1 MITTAIIVAGGLG
14 TRLRPLTEKT
24 PKPLLPIKGKPILE
38 HTINHLK
45 KHGVKRVVLSV
56 GYKANKI
63 KRYFKDGH
71 KFGIKISYSLE
82 TEPIG
87 TGGATKKAAAKLKN
101 PFFLLWGD
109 NLTDVN
115 FGQLYVEYTKN
126 KNKITMALT
135 RREDVENFGVAK
147 LHGKKVTTFIEKPK
161 REKAPSNLINAG
173 VFVLDPLFLKLLP
186 KGKSSFEKDCLEHIA
201 PLGNLFAYIHEGQ
214 WFPTDTLEKYG
225 LANKQFI
232 PGNC

>member
-101 PFFLLWGD
+101 
-109 NLTDVN
+109 
-115 FGQLYVEYTKN
+115 
-126 KNKITMALT
+126 
-135 RREDVENFGVAK
+135 
-147 LHGKKVTTFIEKPK
+147 
-161 REKAPSNLINAG
+161 
-173 VFVLDPLFLKLLP
+173 
-186 KGKSSFEKDCLEHIA
+186 
-201 PLGNLFAYIHEGQ
+201 
-214 WFPTDTLEKYG
+214 
-225 LANKQFI
+225 
-232 PGNC
+232 